1 MDRGCA
7 LRRDPPA
14 NTHPPP
20 PPPHSAA
27 GYTTRDTGDSQ
38 GVALGAA
45 CLPSAAAGLAAA
57 YTRVRSP
64 RGALL
69 FRLLL
74 PTTAAAG
81 FTTLAWFAHTAAR
94 RGERT
99 DSSDGGKSVRSG
111 REPRRSARRAASTSA
126 GARSDDVETNGRGL
140 TRASVSQRSLRSAGG
155 GGGSSDDGGDAQT
168 TTPQPSTR
176 HHALRALAH
185 SLCALATIVLAAT
198 AHGALSGAAVAVVS
212 AAAPLATH
220 ATLTLLP
227 RSFTLGE
234 AAVTSV
240 ALVAGVA
247 DAVAVAAA
255 VVPGRVGEG
264 VFAVLPAALSPR
276 DRAPVAIF
284 TSCTVI
290 LATLGA
296 AAAAPLARRA
306 FGWGAPTKPP
316 RGRGGAR
323 AADPPPRATAAALL
337 AALALALTP
346 PAVAGARWALPYA
359 LATRRHR
366 ATAGAWCGALA
377 VGLPAMHAAAGAR
390 SLSTILLRKGY
401 HVLAGA
407 MFAPVALTAPG
418 LLAAGTSVA
427 AAALA
432 MVEATRVARV
442 PRLGPA
448 VHAFMARFVDGRD
461 AGAVLVSHFSLLA
474 GMAAPVWMAAAG
486 ARRDEL
492 APDARLT
499 PPSVAA
505 AALAGIV
512 ALGALDTAASAV
524 GRAVGTRRLFGTPKT
539 AEGAAA
545 GAVSAA
551 VAWLAVATVAGAP
564 SIPTAIVGSVL
575 MAGLEATTTQLDN
588 IFLPL
593 HAVAV
598 VAAVG

>member
-1 MDRGCA
+1 M
-7 LRRDPPA
+7 
-14 NTHPPP
+14 
-20 PPPHSAA
+20 
-27 GYTTRDTGDSQ
+27 
-38 GVALGAA
+38 
-45 CLPSAAAGLAAA
+45 
-57 YTRVRSP
+57 
-64 RGALL
+64 
-69 FRLLL
+69 
-74 PTTAAAG
+74 
-81 FTTLAWFAHTAAR
+81 W
-94 RGERT
+94 
-99 DSSDGGKSVRSG
+99 
-111 REPRRSARRAASTSA
+111 
-126 GARSDDVETNGRGL
+126 GL
-140 TRASVSQRSLRSAGG
+140 TRASASQRSLRSAGG
-155 GGGSSDDGGDAQT
+155 VGSSDEEENAQR
-168 TTPQPSTR
+168 TTPPPSTR
-176 HHALRALAH
+176 PHALRAATH
-185 SLCALATIVLAAT
+185 SLCALATITLAAT
-198 AHGALSGAAVAVVS
+198 AHGTPAGAAVAVVA

-234 AAVTSV
+234 AAVTTV
-240 ALVAGVA
+240 ALVVGVA
-247 DAVAVAAA
+247 DAVAVAGAS
-255 VVPGRVGEG
+255 VPGRVGEAVIG
-264 VFAVLPAALSPR
+264 VLPAALAPR
-276 DRAPVAIF
+276 ERAPVAIF
-284 TSCTVI
+284 TSFTAI

-296 AAAAPLARRA
+296 AAAAPLARTA

-323 AADPPPRATAAALL
+323 AATSPPHRATAAALL
-337 AALALALTP
+337 TALALALTP
-346 PAVAGARWALPYA
+346 LAIMAAHWALPYA
-359 LATRRHR
+359 LATRRHCVTV
-366 ATAGAWCGALA
+366 AAWCGALA
-377 VGLPAMHAAAGAR
+377 VGLPTLHAAADAR
-390 SLSTILLRKGY
+390 SLPTILLRKGY

-407 MFAPVALTAPG
+407 MFAPVALAAPG
-418 LLAAGTSVA
+418 LLAAGTAAA

-432 MVEATRVARV
+432 VVEATRVARV

-486 ARRDEL
+486 VQRDGL
-492 APDARLT
+492 APDAQLT

-524 GRAVGTRRLFGTPKT
+524 GRAVGKRRLFGTPKT

-545 GAVSAA
+545 GAAAAA
-551 VAWLAVATVAGAP
+551 VAWLAVAAVAGAP
-564 SIPTAIVGSVL
+564 SAPTAVVASVL